1 MMLNNYS
8 SINVTKL
15 DVLDSFE
22 TIKVGMHY
30 EIDGKRIEYM
40 PSTIRELS
48 KVRVKFIEL
57 PGW

>member
-1 MMLNNYS
+1 MLNNYS

-15 DVLDSFE
+15 DVLDTFK

-30 EIDGKRIEYM
+30 EIDGKKINYM
-40 PSTIRELS
+40 PSTIKELS
-48 KVRVKFIEL
+48 KVKVNMIEL